1 MKEKVMKILLEYTEA
16 SINEIRPEMDLVKDL
31 NLSSL
36 DVVNLI
42 VTFEDEFGI
51 EISDRAIKD
60 LKTVG
65 DIVECLEQKK

>member
-1 MKEKVMKILLEYTEA
+1 MVEKVREILLNYTETSA
-16 SINEIRPEMDLVKDL
+16 DEMKLETDLVKDL
-31 NLSSL
+31 GLNSL
-36 DVVNLI
+36 DVVNLM

-65 DIVECLEQKK
+65 DIVEYLEKGR

>member
-1 MKEKVMKILLEYTEA
+1 MMEKIKEILLDYTEE
-16 SINEIRPEMDLVKDL
+16 SVVDIKPEMDLVKDL
-31 NLSSL
+31 GLNSL
-36 DVVNLI
+36 ELVNLI

-65 DIVECLEQKK
+65 DIAECLERYV

>member
-1 MKEKVMKILLEYTEA
+1 MIEKVKEILSDYTEA
-16 SINEIRPEMDLVKDL
+16 SVDEIKPEMDLVKDL
-31 NLSSL
+31 DLNSL

-60 LKTVG
+60 LKTVE
-65 DIVECLEQKK
+65 DIVECLERYV

>member
-1 MKEKVMKILLEYTEA
+1 MKEKVMEILSDYTEGLA
-16 SINEIRPEMDLVKDL
+16 DEIRPEMDLVKDL
-31 NLSSL
+31 SLSSL

-42 VTFEDEFGI
+42 VTFEEEFGI

>member
-1 MKEKVMKILLEYTEA
+1 MIEKVKKILLNYTEA
-16 SINEIRPEMDLVKDL
+16 SVDEMKPEMDLVKDL
-31 NLSSL
+31 GLNSL

-51 EISDRAIKD
+51 EISDRTIKN

-65 DIVECLEQKK
+65 DIVECLERDM